1 MAEDDPVRICL
12 DELRGSDEVGAAWE
26 MARERRAALLGREGV
41 ASGLV
46 AVAMNADDGDRA
58 PGLALFR
65 ALIHEAGED
74 RENRGS
80 LGGRF
85 LEEAAK
91 SIEALVA
98 REELDADAALELTD
112 AYARG
117 EVEAPE
123 ALVAWLM
130 ARLEALARS
139 EAGTGMEV
147 FDEEIERVRQAADED
162 DHDLYRVVDKW
173 LDVFPR
179 AEEGRDRAPYRGA
192 DGGFRGQARALLAAG
207 SRRRKYVWP
216 PQEASTAG

>member
-1 MAEDDPVRICL
+1 MVMAEDDPVRICL
-12 DELRGSDEVGAAWE
+12 DELRGSDEVGAARE

-58 PGLALFR
+58 QGLALFR

-130 ARLEALARS
+130 SRLEALARS

-173 LDVFPR
+173 LDVFPAR
-179 AEEGRDRAPYRGA
+179 RKAGVVRHIAGRTEE
-192 DGGFRGQARALLAAG
+192 FRGQG
-207 SRRRKYVWP
+207 SRSIGCWIP
-216 PQEASTAG
+216 

>member
-1 MAEDDPVRICL
+1 MRQVRTG
-12 DELRGSDEVGAAWE
+12 RTGA
-26 MARERRAALLGREGV
+26 
-41 ASGLV
+41 
-46 AVAMNADDGDRA
+46 
-58 PGLALFR
+58 
-65 ALIHEAGED
+65 
-74 RENRGS
+74 S

-130 ARLEALARS
+130 SRLEALARS
-139 EAGTGMEV
+139 EAETGMEV

-173 LDVFPR
+173 LDVFPAR
-179 AEEGRDRAPYRGA
+179 RKAGVVRHIAGGRRISGE
-192 DGGFRGQARALLAAG
+192 G
-207 SRRRKYVWP
+207 SRSTGCWIPRRRYALP
-216 PQEASTAG
+216 PPGASTAG